1 MNGYRCL
8 CLLGELW
15 RARSQLAAREVLAVR
30 RVAARNR
37 MVPNRMVPVGGEL
50 GVAITTEQER
60 IEAAFHDFHEGTP
73 ALQARSSREEHVL
86 RWIYRSENMG
96 QAARRGSPTSLK
108 IGPGGTAGAT
118 SIEWW
123 LFFRVSRARVPR
135 ADVTRLF

>member
-30 RVAARNR
+30 REAARNR

-60 IEAAFHDFHEGTP
+60 IEAAFHDFHEGPPYRRGAAARNTSSGGSTEAKIWGRRP
-73 ALQARSSREEHVL
+73 GVGPLQASKSGL
-86 RWIYRSENMG
+86 GAPQG
-96 QAARRGSPTSLK
+96 QRR
-108 IGPGGTAGAT
+108 
-118 SIEWW
+118 
-123 LFFRVSRARVPR
+123 
-135 ADVTRLF
+135 